1 MNRPPINQ
9 SGKGS
14 NPSPGSHSES
24 FSQKVRR
31 RWDRGLFL
39 CVGLDISADKLP
51 ASLAGLPVEDS
62 LFEFNRQIIEAT
74 AEFAAVYKPNV
85 AFYEQSGPPG
95 MIALKRTCD
104 WLKSRFPEL
113 PILLDAKRGDLA
125 STNEGYAAAFFDYYG
140 GDAITAQPYLGA
152 GALAPFLD
160 RPEKGVFVLCRT
172 SNPDSAQIQGIT
184 AAASGNF
191 QEEPLYQRVARL
203 AAGPEWN
210 YNGNIGLV
218 AGATFPSELGLIR
231 QIAPALPL
239 LIPGIG
245 AQGGELGQVLENGL
259 DNQGAGVLINA
270 SRSIIYA
277 SKGANFAEAAGR
289 EAASLAQSM
298 REGRDRVMTGR
309 GQNN

>member
-1 MNRPPINQ
+1 MNLPPINQ

-14 NPSPGSHSES
+14 NPSAGLHAET

-51 ASLAGLPVEDS
+51 ASLADRPVEDS

-74 AEFAAVYKPNV
+74 AEFAAVFKPNV

-95 MIALKRTCD
+95 LVALKRTCD
-104 WLKSRFPEL
+104 WLHSFSPEL
-113 PILLDAKRGDLA
+113 PILLDGKRGDLA
-125 STNEGYAAAFFDYYG
+125 NTNEGYAAAFFDYYG
-140 GDAITAQPYLGA
+140 GDALTVQPYMGSS
-152 GALAPFLD
+152 ALAPFLD
-160 RPEKGVFVLCRT
+160 RPERGVFVLCRT
-172 SNPDSAQIQGIT
+172 SNPESALIQGLT
-184 AAASGNF
+184 VAASGNF

-210 YNGNIGLV
+210 YNGNVGLV
-218 AGATFPSELGLIR
+218 TGATYPAELGLIR
-231 QIAPALPL
+231 QIAPTLPL

-259 DNQGAGVLINA
+259 DAQGAGVLINA

-277 SKGANFAEAAGR
+277 SKGEDFAEAAGR
-289 EAASLAQSM
+289 EAATLAQTM
-298 REGRDRVMTGR
+298 TEIRDRVMAAR
-309 GQNN
+309 G

>member
-1 MNRPPINQ
+1 MHLPPINQ

-14 NPSPGSHSES
+14 NPSAGLHAET

-31 RWDRGLFL
+31 RWDRSLFL
-39 CVGLDISADKLP
+39 CVGLDISVDKLP
-51 ASLAGLPVEDS
+51 ASLATLPVEDS

-74 AEFAAVYKPNV
+74 AEYSAVFKPNV

-95 MIALKRTCD
+95 LVALKRTCD
-104 WLKSRFPEL
+104 WLRSRFPEI

-140 GDAITAQPYLGA
+140 GDALTAQPYLGS

-172 SNPDSAQIQGIT
+172 SNPDSAQLQGLT
-184 AAASGNF
+184 VAASGDF
-191 QEEPLYQRVARL
+191 QAEPLFHRVARL
-203 AAGPEWN
+203 ASSPVWN
-210 YNGNIGLV
+210 YNMNVGLV
-218 AGATFPSELGLIR
+218 AGATFPAELGQIR
-231 QIAPALPL
+231 QIAPTLPL

-259 DNQGAGVLINA
+259 DQQGAGVLINA

-277 SKGANFAEAAGR
+277 SKGQDFAEAAHR
-289 EAASLAQSM
+289 EAAALAQSM
-298 REGRDRVMTGR
+298 REGRDRVMTAR
-309 GQNN
+309 GQQV